1 MNERSGYVGNKKEIY
16 VTQAVWRDVLTT
28 NATLDYVYYIL
39 NTNLIYN
46 CNI

>member
-1 MNERSGYVGNKKEIY
+1 MNERSCYVGNKKETY

>member
-1 MNERSGYVGNKKEIY
+1 MNERSGYVGNKKETY
-16 VTQAVWRDVLTT
+16 VTQAVWRDISTT
-28 NATLDYVYYIL
+28 NAALDYVYYIL

>member
-1 MNERSGYVGNKKEIY
+1 MNERSDYVGNKKETY